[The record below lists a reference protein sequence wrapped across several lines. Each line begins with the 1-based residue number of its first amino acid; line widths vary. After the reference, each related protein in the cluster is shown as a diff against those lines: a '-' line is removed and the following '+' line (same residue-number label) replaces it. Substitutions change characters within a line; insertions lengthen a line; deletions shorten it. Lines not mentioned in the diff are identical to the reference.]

1 MSAGTRSY
9 RYKMFKQV
17 VVGLCAIFVLANAQ
31 HKGEM
36 TPEETPPM
44 TYETCKTDG
53 GCTVQQG
60 GITMDG
66 NWRWTHIA
74 AVMNFDYQ

>member
-1 MSAGTRSY
+1 
-9 RYKMFKQV
+9 MFKQV
-17 VVGLCAIFVLANAQ
+17 VVGLCTIFVLANAQ

-36 TPEETPPM
+36 TPEEVPPM
-44 TYETCKTDG
+44 SYEICKTDG
-53 GCTVQQG
+53 GCQVQQG

-74 AVMNFDYQ
+74 AVINLNYQCIH